1 MQYTTKAVAASKK
14 KHSLYEPPTAPLAAA
29 PVENLKHIY
38 SPVALVSQYA
48 TAKAGNKT
56 VGGVPA
62 TTTAAGIS
70 F

>member
-14 KHSLYEPPTAPLAAA
+14 KHSLYEPPTAPLAA